1 MNISFNEEKTID
13 LTRIKNVQYGEIF
26 IDLVDKKVYIKID
39 KPNVAV
45 NLANGRTANFEENY
59 WVKMLNNN
67 EYKFRIFYEFESEQ
81 NEQ

>member
-39 KPNVAV
+39 KPNAAV
-45 NLANGRTANFEENY
+45 NLASGRTANFEENY
-59 WVKMLNNN
+59 WVKVLNNN